1 MRNITVGIDVGT
13 YQVKV
18 VVAELAREGERKI
31 PKIIGTGFA
40 ESKGLRHG
48 YIISGSDVTESVR
61 VAVAL
66 AEKSSG
72 VKIRKAYLAIGG
84 IGLSAITNTASVM
97 VSKADLEISELDMS
111 KATRRSL

>member
-18 VVAELAREGERKI
+18 VVAELAQEGERKI

-48 YIISGSDVTESVR
+48 QQG
-61 VAVAL
+61 
-66 AEKSSG
+66 
-72 VKIRKAYLAIGG
+72 
-84 IGLSAITNTASVM
+84 
-97 VSKADLEISELDMS
+97 
-111 KATRRSL
+111 